1 MARTSLT
8 KTTALGAY
16 GTYSAAAAKLT
27 MTAADVANMNQVT
40 FGGEDLVIAHNTGGS
55 PYTLT
60 ITSVA
65 DPFGRTQDITTYS
78 IPAGEYAIFG
88 PFKAAGWL
96 QSDGKLYLAASN
108 ASVLLGVV
116 KLPG

>member
-1 MARTSLT
+1 MARASLT

-27 MTAADVANMNQVT
+27 MAAANVADMNQFT
-40 FGGEDLVIAHNTGGS
+40 FGGEDLIVAHNTGGS

-60 ITSVA
+60 ISSVA
-65 DPFGRTQDITTYS
+65 DPYGRTQDITTYS
-78 IPAGEYAIFG
+78 IPAGEYAVFG
-88 PFKAAGWL
+88 PFKAPGWL
-96 QSDGKLYLAASN
+96 QSDGKIYLAASN